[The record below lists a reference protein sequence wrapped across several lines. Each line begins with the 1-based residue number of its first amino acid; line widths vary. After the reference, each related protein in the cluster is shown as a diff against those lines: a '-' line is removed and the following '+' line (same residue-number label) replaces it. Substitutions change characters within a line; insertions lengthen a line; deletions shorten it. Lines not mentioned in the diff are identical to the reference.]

1 MDLRIERIYL
11 KNFKGITEKEITLN
25 GKSTRISGANG
36 AGKSTLADSFYWLF
50 CDCNTALTKNPP
62 ITPIGAEE
70 CVSRVEMDM
79 TLDGKPLSVAKSQK
93 YKTKEVDGKVT
104 SAVTNTY
111 EINSVEKPY
120 KAFVADLEE
129 RGIDTDNFL
138 IFSHPSA
145 FTADT
150 SKQGREKMRA
160 LLFKMCEGYSDADI
174 INELPDMVEL
184 KALLNSYKLDEI
196 EQIHKG
202 ILKKINE
209 VYGKS
214 NELVN
219 ARIDELISQKSKQDI
234 KVLEAQKSQYEA
246 EIKRIEDSLA
256 DLSKAKAELSEK
268 KYGLINKRDEYIQK
282 ANEKIY
288 KHKTDL
294 EDAIRSISS
303 EVNDKEYKYRQ
314 IQREIEC
321 AEGIIANKT
330 ADIERQRELYKDA
343 QSLVLDESE
352 LICPVCKRE
361 YDASKIETIKADFEA
376 DKAKR
381 LATISAA
388 GNDLKEAINE
398 QKTLLETLK
407 SNVIKAEQDLTEAK
421 AKRDEL
427 QNELNQMPAK
437 VDLSG
442 DETYTKLCAEI
453 EKIKAESA
461 TGDNDKINELNSQ
474 KNVNTQMLNQIIAEI
489 GGLEKNKALDKRI
502 EELRD
507 ERKEAEI
514 KRAEAENV
522 LDQVERYKMKRNEK
536 LSEIIN
542 SNFEGVEFVFW
553 EYLRNGTINET
564 LKVLISGKEITSQAN
579 QASQVKAKLAIIKG
593 LSKYFEKIYPVFVD
607 DASLLTQE
615 SVSEIKMDNQLI
627 YLCAK
632 DGYKELTL
640 EEI

>member
-343 QSLVLDESE
+343 QNLVLDESE

-632 DGYKELTL
+632 DGYKELTI
-640 EEI
+640 ENV